1 VLSLN
6 VVAKQVI
13 ERHPVEPLLDVIISP
28 LTIHRITDEEVQY
41 IAAEPQ
47 ELIQQRTFLES
58 RKGVLEKGMNTFKEA
73 VGSLRR

>member
-28 LTIHRITDEEVQY
+28 LTIHRITDEEV
-41 IAAEPQ
+41 
-47 ELIQQRTFLES
+47 
-58 RKGVLEKGMNTFKEA
+58 
-73 VGSLRR
+73 